1 MNILKFVYIKM
12 LSQKK
17 YIDYLRKEGVEIG
30 KNCEIYKSANF
41 GSEPYLISM
50 GNHVRINA
58 GVQLVTH
65 DGGYWVLRD
74 QYAGYGDEFAKAD
87 YLAEIKIGNNVHI
100 GTNAIIM
107 PGVNIGDNSVIACGA
122 VVTHD
127 VRPNTVVGGCL
138 QR

>member
-65 DGGYWVLRD
+65 DGGYWVLS
-74 QYAGYGDEFAKAD
+74 
-87 YLAEIKIGNNVHI
+87 
-100 GTNAIIM
+100 IM
-107 PGVNIGDNSVIACGA
+107 VS
-122 VVTHD
+122 
-127 VRPNTVVGGCL
+127 
-138 QR
+138 